1 MVVLLKTLQ
10 VILALSILI
19 IVHEFGHFFFARLFG
34 IRVDKFYLFFDVGG
48 KALFS
53 TKKSRLVA
61 RFFPKLAASE
71 TDYGIGWLPLGGYC
85 KISGM
90 VDESMDTEYLKSE
103 PQSWEFRTKPAWQR
117 LLVMAGG
124 VLFNF
129 ILAICLYVVILA
141 SWGSS
146 YLSNGD
152 DTRIWANDLAVDMGF
167 QTGDHII
174 GFDGEKIGDF
184 DRLQVEMARERA
196 QTATVV
202 RGNDTLTLYLD
213 QSRLPEVLQSR
224 GMFGLALPFVVDT
237 IPPASPNYGC
247 DLRRGDRIV
256 ALDGHPIQYIQES
269 RRLLQSY
276 KGEKVEARYVRGACA
291 GAADEAQSGSLTAD
305 TLSVLLQVDT
315 TGLLGIYTA
324 MPPLETREYS
334 FWEAIPAGF
343 KLTFTTIGGY
353 IDDLKL
359 VFNPSTKAY
368 KSVGSFIAIG
378 QVFPSAWDWF
388 RFVNILAL
396 LSIMLGVMNLLPIP
410 GLDGGHILFVLYE
423 MITGRKP
430 SDKFLYV
437 AQIIGMILLVALMVL
452 AFGNDI
458 GRLIR

>member
-1 MVVLLKTLQ
+1 MVVLMKTLQ

-19 IVHEFGHFFFARLFG
+19 IIHEFGHFFFARLFG

-61 RFFPKLAASE
+61 KFFPRLAALE

-103 PQSWEFRTKPAWQR
+103 PQPWEFRTKPAWQR

-129 ILAICLYVVILA
+129 ILAILLYIAILA

-152 DTRIWANDLAVDMGF
+152 DTRIWADELAVDMGF
-167 QTGDHII
+167 RTGDHII
-174 GFDGEKIGDF
+174 GFDGKTVNDF
-184 DRLQVEMARERA
+184 DRLQVDMARGRA
-196 QTATVV
+196 RTATVV
-202 RGNDTLTLYLD
+202 RGEDTLTLYLD
-213 QSRLPEVLQSR
+213 QSRLPEVLQDR

-237 IPPASPNYGC
+237 IPPSSPNYGC
-247 DLRRGDRIV
+247 ELRRGDRIV
-256 ALDGHPIQYIQES
+256 SLDNQAIQYIQDS
-269 RRLLQSY
+269 RRLLQNY
-276 KGEKVEARYVRGACA
+276 KGARVEARYVRAKEDAACEA
-291 GAADEAQSGSLTAD
+291 GCAD
-305 TLSVLLQVDT
+305 TLTALLQVDS
-315 TGLLGIYTA
+315 TGLLGIYSA
-324 MPPLETREYS
+324 MPPLETRNYS
-334 FWEAIPAGF
+334 VLEAIPAGF

-378 QVFPSAWDWF
+378 QVFPSSWDWF

-423 MITGRKP
+423 IITRRKP
-430 SDKFLYV
+430 GEKFLYV
-437 AQIIGMILLVALMVL
+437 AQIIGMILLLALMVL